1 MKVISVYQTEAQGVD
16 TTQGSEKTNQRLSL
30 VIVSL

>member
-1 MKVISVYQTEAQGVD
+1 MCTRLRAQGVD

-30 VIVSL
+30 VIVLL